1 MLLSP
6 DYNIRRMQNIKLLM
20 DSVLTCAVC
29 YSPPKRARRGLPSLS
44 DRIGGWQTAAES
56 RRKEKG
62 KCQKKGL
69 KNFEVTA
76 KAVSL
81 FCEVTK
87 RV

>member
-44 DRIGGWQTAAES
+44 GRIGGRQTAVEGSGKQAKGEGEMS
-56 RRKEKG
+56 KKRPKE
-62 KCQKKGL
+62 
-69 KNFEVTA
+69 F
-76 KAVSL
+76 
-81 FCEVTK
+81 
-87 RV
+87 